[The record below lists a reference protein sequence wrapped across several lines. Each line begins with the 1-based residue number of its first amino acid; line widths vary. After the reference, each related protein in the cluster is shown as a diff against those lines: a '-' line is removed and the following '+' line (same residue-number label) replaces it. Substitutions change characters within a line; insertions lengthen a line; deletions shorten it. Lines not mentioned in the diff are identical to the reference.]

1 MLMFELLL
9 CSVVVMP
16 RRKQLR
22 RDQVLAVLRNIEE
35 NISECDDS
43 ETEYNNDISWTEF
56 ERTKLDS
63 RDSISHDE
71 DSSENDTFGIDPF

>member
-63 RDSISHDE
+63 RDSISDE
-71 DSSENDTFGIDPF
+71 EDRSENDTFGIDPF